1 MRAKRQKKLCFFRP
15 SGSLRGFKKTVLD
28 QQFQELEQK
37 FKNLEQKFKELEQ
50 KVNQNVSENVSENN
64 SLKENEW
71 SIEEY
76 KNSIL
81 IRYYIDPNF
90 RKFLKDLGAKWLVLK
105 KAWMFPKS
113 KSDEIIEK
121 IKIDFSTWIF
131 IDLR

>member
-1 MRAKRQKKLCFFRP
+1 M
-15 SGSLRGFKKTVLD
+15 D

-121 IKIDFSTWIF
+121 IKIDFNSWTF

>member
-1 MRAKRQKKLCFFRP
+1 M
-15 SGSLRGFKKTVLD
+15 D
-28 QQFQELEQK
+28 QK
-37 FKNLEQKFKELEQ
+37 FEELKQKFEQLEQKFKELEQ
-50 KVNQNVSENVSENN
+50 KVNQTVSENVSENV

-121 IKIDFSTWIF
+121 IKIDFSTWTF

>member
-1 MRAKRQKKLCFFRP
+1 MDQK
-15 SGSLRGFKKTVLD
+15 VE
-28 QQFQELEQK
+28 ELEQK

-81 IRYYIDPNF
+81 IRYYIDPTF

-121 IKIDFSTWIF
+121 IKNDFSTWTF

>member
-1 MRAKRQKKLCFFRP
+1 M
-15 SGSLRGFKKTVLD
+15 D

-81 IRYYIDPNF
+81 IRYYIDPTF

>member
-1 MRAKRQKKLCFFRP
+1 MDQK
-15 SGSLRGFKKTVLD
+15 VE
-28 QQFQELEQK
+28 ELEQK
-37 FKNLEQKFKELEQ
+37 FKDLEQKFKELEQ
-50 KVNQNVSENVSENN
+50 KVNQTVSENVSKNN
-64 SLKENEW
+64 DVNLKENEW

-121 IKIDFSTWIF
+121 IKIDFSTWAF

>member
-1 MRAKRQKKLCFFRP
+1 M
-15 SGSLRGFKKTVLD
+15 D
-28 QQFQELEQK
+28 QK
-37 FKNLEQKFKELEQ
+37 FEELKQKFEQLEQKFKELEQ
-50 KVNQNVSENVSENN
+50 KVNQTVSENVSENV

-81 IRYYIDPNF
+81 IRYYIDPTF

>member
-1 MRAKRQKKLCFFRP
+1 M
-15 SGSLRGFKKTVLD
+15 D
-28 QQFQELEQK
+28 QK
-37 FKNLEQKFKELEQ
+37 FEELKQKFEQLEQKFKELEQ
-50 KVNQNVSENVSENN
+50 KVNQTVSENVSENVSGN
-64 SLKENEW
+64 VSLKENEW

-90 RKFLKDLGAKWLVLK
+90 RKVLKDLGAKWLVLK

-121 IKIDFSTWIF
+121 IKIDFSTWTF

>member
-1 MRAKRQKKLCFFRP
+1 M
-15 SGSLRGFKKTVLD
+15 D
-28 QQFQELEQK
+28 QK
-37 FKNLEQKFKELEQ
+37 FEELKQKFEQLEQKFKELEQ
-50 KVNQNVSENVSENN
+50 KVNQTVSENVSENV

-121 IKIDFSTWIF
+121 IKIDFNSWTF

>member
-1 MRAKRQKKLCFFRP
+1 MDQKI
-15 SGSLRGFKKTVLD
+15 
-28 QQFQELEQK
+28 E
-37 FKNLEQKFKELEQ
+37 ELEQ
-50 KVNQNVSENVSENN
+50 KVKDLEQKFEELNQKFKVNVSVNVSENVSENVSVN
-64 SLKENEW
+64 VSENVSENVKLKENEW

>member
-1 MRAKRQKKLCFFRP
+1 MDQKI
-15 SGSLRGFKKTVLD
+15 
-28 QQFQELEQK
+28 E
-37 FKNLEQKFKELEQ
+37 ELEQ
-50 KVNQNVSENVSENN
+50 KVKDLEQKFEELNQKFKVNVSENFSENVSVNVSENVSENVK
-64 SLKENEW
+64 LKENEW

-81 IRYYIDPNF
+81 IRYYIDPTF
-90 RKFLKDLGAKWLVLK
+90 RNTLKTLGAKWLVLK

-121 IKIDFSTWIF
+121 IKIDFSTWTF

>member
-1 MRAKRQKKLCFFRP
+1 MDQKFE
-15 SGSLRGFKKTVLD
+15 
-28 QQFQELEQK
+28 ELEQK
-37 FKNLEQKFKELEQ
+37 FKDLEQKFKELEQ
-50 KVNQNVSENVSENN
+50 KVNQNVSENNDIK
-64 SLKENEW
+64 LKENEW

-81 IRYYIDPNF
+81 IRYYIDPTF
-90 RKFLKDLGAKWLVLK
+90 RNTLKTLGAKWLVLK

-121 IKIDFSTWIF
+121 IKIDFSTWTF